1 MNDVLVVV
9 ESDMSMIHEQS
20 LASSRLLN
28 GRTRTATLT
37 DDIYEP
43 TQSADSSSLAIH
55 TNYNSPTLSL
65 STSLSQTLAAH
76 TLACLLPING
86 NVRLHLFR
94 DVTMTSSSTSQG
106 TCLSRS
112 ASLFQYL
119 NISSAHPVPPVYV

>member
-20 LASSRLLN
+20 LATSRLLN

-55 TNYNSPTLSL
+55 TNYNLPTRTLYLSL
-65 STSLSQTLAAH
+65 HHCLKHSPH
-76 TLACLLPING
+76 T
-86 NVRLHLFR
+86 H
-94 DVTMTSSSTSQG
+94 
-106 TCLSRS
+106 
-112 ASLFQYL
+112 
-119 NISSAHPVPPVYV
+119 